1 MTIFG
6 LPIAFIGIPPSTSQL
21 FGIGYL
27 RVLEISKKQNRIT
40 TKTIICTEKKVQ
52 TIKPYRLES

>member
-27 RVLEISKKQNRIT
+27 RVLEISKKQNRINN
-40 TKTIICTEKKVQ
+40 KNHHLHRKKSANNQ
-52 TIKPYRLES
+52 ALPP